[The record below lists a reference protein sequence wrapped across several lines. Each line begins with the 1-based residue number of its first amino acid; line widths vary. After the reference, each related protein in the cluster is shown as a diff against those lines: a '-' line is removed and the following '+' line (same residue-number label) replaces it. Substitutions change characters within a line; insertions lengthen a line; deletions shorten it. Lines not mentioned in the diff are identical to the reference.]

1 MCNLILILCFYFLI
15 ISASGFS
22 IGKIKSIENQAYWKD
37 LGVQELI
44 DSLQKTNEN
53 IAKNIIIFVGD
64 GMGVSTITAARHFK
78 RQSKNIPY
86 LNFESFPSMALTQV
100 RINVKTHAICEC
112 KVHVCVCY
120 HLLQFFCDYYKIWF
134 SESA

>member
-1 MCNLILILCFYFLI
+1 MCNLIFILCFCFLI

-22 IGKIKSIENQAYWKD
+22 VEKIKSIENQAYWKD
-37 LGVQELI
+37 LGVQELK

-64 GMGVSTITAARHFK
+64 GMGVSTITAARHYK

-100 RINVKTHAICEC
+100 RINVKNTPSAISRICMKLC
-112 KVHVCVCY
+112 IIRMK
-120 HLLQFFCDYYKIWF
+120 DI
-134 SESA
+134 SEFRKDQN